1 MPNRKSGL
9 SLLSLTA
16 PIMLENTLRMAM
28 GTVNVFMLGRVSDNA
43 VGAVGVAAQFINMI
57 LMIYSVA
64 ASGSAIISNQ
74 YLGAGQQKEARHVG
88 AIAVWLSG
96 AMGILLS
103 LLTFLFADQVMIL
116 MNLPPELM
124 KDGTLFLRIVGG
136 TSFIQAMTATM
147 SAVARSHGMAKLPML
162 MAFFMN
168 LINLTGNWLI
178 IYQPVP
184 MPFSGVQGVALSQVF
199 AAFCGFLLMLWL
211 LTRKVGI
218 SITPK
223 NLLPMPLK
231 EIRQIVKVG
240 LPAGMEFFSYAFAQM
255 VSTYLVGTLGAE
267 AITARVYVQNIVF
280 FVYVFAL
287 SVGQASQIMVGHLS
301 GAGRFEEA
309 NRRNWQ
315 NLRMGLCANAVLSL
329 TAMLFRRQLIG
340 IFTDNPEILRLG
352 ATILV
357 VDFLVEIGRAMNVVQ
372 SNSLRG
378 AGDVR
383 FTMIVA
389 ISVMW
394 SVGVLSSWLLGIVA
408 GLGLVGIWLG
418 FALDEW
424 VRGLI
429 VIFRWRSGAWQKMCL
444 VGRLGPDRQNET
456 KMEKMEE
463 NA

>member
-1 MPNRKSGL
+1 MPPRKSGL
-9 SLLSLTA
+9 SLLALTM

-74 YLGAGQQKEARHVG
+74 YLGANQKKKAKHVG
-88 AIAVWLSG
+88 AVAVWLSG
-96 AMGILLS
+96 GMGMLLS
-103 LLTFLFADQVMIL
+103 LFAFLFAEPVMVL

-124 KDGTLFLRIVGG
+124 ADGTLFLRIVGG

-178 IYQPVP
+178 IYQPIPLPV
-184 MPFSGVQGVALSQVF
+184 SGVQGVALSQVF
-199 AAFCGFLLMLWL
+199 AAFCGFLLMIWL
-211 LTRKVGI
+211 LTKKVGI
-218 SITPK
+218 
-223 NLLPMPLK
+223 NLSPANLIPLPAK

-240 LPAGMEFFSYAFAQM
+240 LPAGIEFFSYAFAQM
-255 VSTYLVGTLGAE
+255 VSTYLIGMLGAE

-287 SVGQASQIMVGHLS
+287 SIGQASQIMVGHLS

-309 NRRNWQ
+309 NRRNWS
-315 NLRMGLCANAVLSL
+315 NLRMGLAANAILSL
-329 TAMLFRRQLIG
+329 TAMFFRRQLIG
-340 IFTDNPEILRLG
+340 IFTDNPEIIRLG

-394 SVGVLSSWLLGIVA
+394 SVGVMTSWLLGIVA
-408 GLGLVGIWLG
+408 GLGLAGVWLG

-424 VRGLI
+424 VRGII
-429 VIFRWRSGAWQKMCL
+429 VILRWRSGAWRKMCL
-444 VGRLGPDRQNET
+444 VGRLGPPVSTSATEPET
-456 KMEKMEE
+456 VAE
-463 NA
+463 A